1 MELFTKLK
9 KILFDEVTTEIPVI
23 TKEDKKSENVKTK
36 NVEAVTTKKP
46 KEEKNEEVVIKKI
59 ETPKRERRVELLDDE
74 PFDMPKLK
82 EEAKQEVKRSTF
94 TFPVFGDDEEMNIV
108 TPKRRERKEDK
119 PRENEKQTTREREKT
134 KTVTN
139 VEATK
144 KKESVGYTN
153 AFDYS
158 YGKYK
163 GDYKSSREQS
173 HEILTKTLGEKD
185 VHKTFTPSPIISPVY
200 GILNENYK
208 KEDIVAKKEN
218 KTTISEP
225 LDLDS
230 VRRKAY
236 GTLEEE
242 IESSLNRQ
250 FDEPQEAKRTLY
262 EDDDDEGISIDDL
275 LVGGEDEDD
284 DFENMEESVMTIEE
298 AEDDMELFD
307 KLNEIDEDEE
317 DETEDVSEVKIEPE
331 VKEVPEDDE
340 DDGEDLLEFLKSN
353 DTLEKTV
360 PPISSY
366 EKDEEEHDA
375 VEMKMEKTEDKDDS
389 GEDEDLF
396 DLIESIYEGKGEE

>member
-1 MELFTKLK
+1 M
-9 KILFDEVTTEIPVI
+9 
-23 TKEDKKSENVKTK
+23 
-36 NVEAVTTKKP
+36 
-46 KEEKNEEVVIKKI
+46 
-59 ETPKRERRVELLDDE
+59 
-74 PFDMPKLK
+74 
-82 EEAKQEVKRSTF
+82 
-94 TFPVFGDDEEMNIV
+94 
-108 TPKRRERKEDK
+108 
-119 PRENEKQTTREREKT
+119 
-134 KTVTN
+134 
-139 VEATK
+139 
-144 KKESVGYTN
+144 
-153 AFDYS
+153 
-158 YGKYK
+158 
-163 GDYKSSREQS
+163 
-173 HEILTKTLGEKD
+173 
-185 VHKTFTPSPIISPVY
+185 
-200 GILNENYK
+200 
-208 KEDIVAKKEN
+208 AKKEN

-317 DETEDVSEVKIEPE
+317 DEMEDDNEVEIETDA
-331 VKEVPEDDE
+331 KEVPEDEE

-353 DTLEKTV
+353 DTLEKTI

-366 EKDEEEHDA
+366 EKDEEEHEA